1 MKKRIVSI
9 KGVAV
14 LLALNFVLTG
24 CGKKEDSQE
33 EIEDPVINSM
43 SVEDIC
49 RYLTDTVNLRS
60 HQSYFCNA
68 GNSDD
73 LDWYEDDGVI
83 DRGRIVVYDSEDP
96 DNYDSPLT
104 YYINFTVSEFDP
116 DVVSELNVGDY
127 SAGGTIV
134 AISGN
139 FTLIAF
145 EVTDYEL
152 YQMYEEDINSVSIYD
167 CTNHS
172 APYSSPE
179 LQAVYELFVE
189 LGEASSLDDIDVE
202 SIVSEIPEE
211 TTQDETVPLATTDE
225 SLVINSM
232 SVEEICE
239 FLSNAVY
246 NGSHQYHT
254 YMADDLADA
263 FVSQGVVDLGRYCV
277 FDNEDLTSTEIPYT
291 YYVVYSVTEFDP
303 ATIST
308 LSVGDDLYFLD
319 GPIVAISGNFVLC
332 AYEVTD
338 LELFSVLMHAPDP
351 NIPYSDYENSIAPYS
366 DPELQAVLE
375 LFVEL
380 GEATSLDDLEIEAYI
395 PETTEETSTV
405 EGSTAVPEN
414 ADLDPNVCWYDEGYV
429 TSPHT
434 YTNTTYIRLDYINE
448 YYLSYQS
455 GTIFYDVVY
464 NGQTVYTSTT
474 GHSEGLF
481 DTSYPG
487 APTNGQYMAAG
498 TYTISFYDAD
508 ISDSQIATS
517 TCTVE

>member
-1 MKKRIVSI
+1 MKKRILKRSV
-9 KGVAV
+9 VAV
-14 LLALNFVLTG
+14 LLALSFVLTG

-43 SVEDIC
+43 TVEDIC
-49 RYLTDTVNLRS
+49 EYLTDTVNLRS

-152 YQMYEEDINSVSIYD
+152 YQMYEEDINSVSIND

-172 APYSSPE
+172 APYSYPE

-211 TTQDETVPLATTDE
+211 TTPAETVPLATTDE

-232 SVEEICE
+232 NVEEICE
-239 FLSNAVY
+239 FLSNAVDTE
-246 NGSHQYHT
+246 SHQY
-254 YMADDLADA
+254 YGFMADTDYAQIYADD
-263 FVSQGVVDLGRYCV
+263 GVVDIGRYNV
-277 FDNEDLTSTEIPYT
+277 FDNEDLTSLDVPYT
-291 YYVVYSVTEFDP
+291 YYISFTVTEFDP
-303 ATIST
+303 VTVST
-308 LSVGDDLYFLD
+308 LNVGDSPYYLD
-319 GPIVAISGNFVLC
+319 GPIAAIAGNFVLC
-332 AYEVTD
+332 AMEVTD
-338 LELFSVLMHAPDP
+338 LELYSEQLHTPNPD
-351 NIPYSDYENSIAPYS
+351 IPFSDYENDSLPYS
-366 DPELQAVLE
+366 DPNLQAVCE
-375 LFVEL
+375 LFAEL
-380 GEATSLDDLEIEAYI
+380 GEATSLDEFDFD
-395 PETTEETSTV
+395 TQTEETSTG
-405 EGSTAVPEN
+405 GSTEVPEN
-414 ADLDPNVCWYDEGYV
+414 ADSDPNVCWYDEGYV